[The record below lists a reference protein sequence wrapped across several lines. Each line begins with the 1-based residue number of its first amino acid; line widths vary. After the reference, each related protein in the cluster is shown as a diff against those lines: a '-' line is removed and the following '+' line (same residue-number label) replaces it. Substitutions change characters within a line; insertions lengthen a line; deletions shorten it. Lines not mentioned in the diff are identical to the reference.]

1 MKKLLLIATGGTIA
15 CQKTEDG
22 LAPQINPEDFLA
34 YVPEYKSICTIDAIQ
49 ILNLD
54 STNIQPED
62 WISMA
67 ETVQREYERYDGF
80 VITHGTDTM
89 AYTAAALSYL
99 IQDSQKPIVI
109 TGSQKPIDASITDAK
124 KNLLDSIR
132 FAADRHAK
140 GVYIVFDG
148 TAIVGTRARKVRSKS
163 YHAFESIDY
172 PVAAFIDDSRI
183 IHYFAD
189 QCVDAAVKFWT
200 RLNPRIFLL
209 KLVPGMEPDVLD
221 YIADHYDVV
230 VIECFGVGGIPFN
243 NKRNFLDRL
252 EKLHQRGIITVI
264 ASQVMLEGSDAEIY
278 EVGSRAIHR
287 FNVLQAFDMTVEATM
302 VKLMW
307 ITAET
312 KDFAEIKQKFYT
324 RINNDILA

>member
-34 YVPEYKSICTIDAIQ
+34 YVPEYKTICTIDAIQ

-189 QCVDAAVKFWT
+189 QCFDAAVKFWT

-230 VIECFGVGGIPFN
+230 VIEWQTAKRRAFGFRNSPLAVSMPEDLRWSASAVLSWSTSTGADGSMLRRKRGACFRKESAPPP
-243 NKRNFLDRL
+243 
-252 EKLHQRGIITVI
+252 
-264 ASQVMLEGSDAEIY
+264 
-278 EVGSRAIHR
+278 
-287 FNVLQAFDMTVEATM
+287 
-302 VKLMW
+302 
-307 ITAET
+307 
-312 KDFAEIKQKFYT
+312 
-324 RINNDILA
+324 